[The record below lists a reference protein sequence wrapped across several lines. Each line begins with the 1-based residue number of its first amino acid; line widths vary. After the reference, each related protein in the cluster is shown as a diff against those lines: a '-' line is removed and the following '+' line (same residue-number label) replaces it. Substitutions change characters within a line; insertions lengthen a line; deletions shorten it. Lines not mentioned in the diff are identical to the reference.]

1 MTKEEIAIYK
11 KIIAQIEFKIDK
23 AKTDLVNHIPG
34 DMNATKGLDPNFIMC
49 RNMFYWQGYIGGLDD
64 LSRCLSMDIEQPK
77 VAAISSLDD
86 YFKDLKDSK

>member
-23 AKTDLVNHIPG
+23 AKTDLVNHIPNITPE
-34 DMNATKGLDPNFIMC
+34 MKGLDPNFIMC
-49 RNMFYWQGYIGGLDD
+49 RNMFYWQGYIGGLED
-64 LSRCLSMDIEQPK
+64 LNRALSMDIEQPK

-86 YFKDLKDSK
+86 YFKDLKDNK